1 MFYAYEC
8 KLSDYPEDR
17 GESRKAFKQRRSHQ
31 ICMFERSMINAET
44 GLGIRRRRVTSQE
57 VVSIMGKDYGGL
69 KNGEVAGMKWG
80 GWIP

>member
-1 MFYAYEC
+1 M
-8 KLSDYPEDR
+8 L
-17 GESRKAFKQRRSHQ
+17 
-31 ICMFERSMINAET
+31 ERSMINAET
-44 GLGIRRRRVTSQE
+44 GLGIRRRRETSQE